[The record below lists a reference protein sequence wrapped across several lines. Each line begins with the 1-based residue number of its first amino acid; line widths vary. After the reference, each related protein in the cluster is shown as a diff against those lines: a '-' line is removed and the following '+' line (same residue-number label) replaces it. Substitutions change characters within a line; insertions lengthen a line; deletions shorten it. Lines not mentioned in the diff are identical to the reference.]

1 MTKQKNTFNSFPNYE
16 LDPIL
21 LDIFQIFS
29 NQGNMAL
36 IDLQDKIEK
45 YVDSRIG
52 LYLKE
57 RTKSN

>member
-1 MTKQKNTFNSFPNYE
+1 MKDKRITQKYINEP
-16 LDPIL
+16 LDPL
-21 LDIFQIFS
+21 FRDIFHSFYE
-29 NQGNMAL
+29 QGNISL